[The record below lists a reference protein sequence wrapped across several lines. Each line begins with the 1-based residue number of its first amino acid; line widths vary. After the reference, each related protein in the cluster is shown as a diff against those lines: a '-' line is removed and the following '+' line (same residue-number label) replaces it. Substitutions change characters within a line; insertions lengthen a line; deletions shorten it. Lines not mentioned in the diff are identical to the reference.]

1 MLFFGSLSLAQIM
14 AMVIALIV
22 ALDVHEF
29 SHAWMADQLGDPTA
43 RYMGRL
49 TLNPLAHMDPL
60 GTLMILLASFGW
72 GKPVPVNPYN
82 LRHGARYGMA
92 LVSFAGPLANLAT
105 AALFAI
111 PVRLGAVAPNLFNR
125 GVYPTPGQLVAT
137 IIWLNVTL
145 AIFNLIPI
153 APLDG
158 FKVVVGLLPYRWAYT
173 FAQYEAYGP
182 AILIFLILA
191 GSFTRFDILGG
202 VMYPF
207 IHLVLKL
214 LVGV

>member
-1 MLFFGSLSLAQIM
+1 MLFFGSFSLAQII
-14 AMVIALIV
+14 ALVIALIV

-29 SHAWMADQLGDPTA
+29 SHAWMASKLGDPTA
-43 RYMGRL
+43 GYLGRL

-60 GTLMILLASFGW
+60 GTLMILLAGFGW

-105 AALFAI
+105 AAIFAI
-111 PVRLGAVAPNLFNR
+111 PVRLGVMAPNLFNR
-125 GVYPTPGQLVAT
+125 GILPTPGQLVAT
-137 IIWLNVTL
+137 IVLLNVTQ
-145 AIFNLIPI
+145 AVFNLIPI

-158 FKVVVGLLPYRWAYT
+158 FKVVVGLLPYRWAYA
-173 FAQYEAYGP
+173 FAQYESYGP
-182 AILIFLILA
+182 AILIFLIMA
-191 GSFTRFDILGG
+191 GNFTQFDILGR

-207 IHLVLKL
+207 TNLVLRL

>member
-1 MLFFGSLSLAQIM
+1 MLFFGSPSLAHFI
-14 AMVIALIV
+14 ALAIALIV

-29 SHAWMADQLGDPTA
+29 FHAWMASALGDPTP
-43 RYMGRL
+43 RVLGRL

-60 GTLMILLASFGW
+60 GTLMIFLAGFGW

-82 LRHGARYGMA
+82 LRHGAKTGMA
-92 LVSFAGPLANLAT
+92 LVSLAGPLANLT
-105 AALFAI
+105 MAALFAI
-111 PVRLGAVAPNLFNR
+111 PVRLGIVALDLFNR
-125 GVYPTPGQLVAT
+125 GLLPTPGQLVAT
-137 IIWLNVTL
+137 IMLINVTL

-158 FKVVVGLLPYRWAYT
+158 FRVVVGLLPYRWAYA

-191 GSFTRFDILGG
+191 GSFTRFDILGE
-202 VMYPF
+202 VMVPF
-207 IHLVLKL
+207 IYLVLRL